1 MWNRFTTRNQWFTET
16 IETIVTSGS
25 TLIISTLRFFK
36 TLTAEFGFK
45 TLTFEGMT
53 VHLDIG
59 KKGENI
65 AIDYLQE
72 SGLTILERNWRWKRA
87 EIDILAMDGDTLVI
101 YEVKTRS
108 YDYYGAPD
116 SFVDDKK
123 LNLLLDA
130 GTQYAIKIN
139 HNWAIRIDLIGILLN
154 ADGGFTLNHIKD
166 AYFPTF

>member
-1 MWNRFTTRNQWFTET
+1 M
-16 IETIVTSGS
+16 
-25 TLIISTLRFFK
+25 IIQNPLCVELMMYYRRMFYLPYCSKSVNFM
-36 TLTAEFGFK
+36 TLTLG
-45 TLTFEGMT
+45 GMT

-59 KKGENI
+59 KKGEDI
-65 AIDYLQE
+65 AIDYLIE
-72 SGLTILERNWRWKRA
+72 SGLTILERNWRWKKA
-87 EIDILAMDGDTLVI
+87 EIDILGMDGDTLVV

-108 YDYYGAPD
+108 YDYFGAPD

-130 GTQYAIKIN
+130 GNQYAIETN